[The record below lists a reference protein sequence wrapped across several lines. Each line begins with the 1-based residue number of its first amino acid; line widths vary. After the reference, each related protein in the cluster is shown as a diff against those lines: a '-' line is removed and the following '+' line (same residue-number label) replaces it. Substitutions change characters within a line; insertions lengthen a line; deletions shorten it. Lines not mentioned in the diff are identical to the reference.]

1 MDGLLRGR
9 RAATFG
15 ASWVALLLA
24 VFGVALG
31 LASEQTPPTVSSAS
45 ISGAQLTIQFSE
57 SLTSNS
63 TAVASDFTV
72 NLGSAAQTVSTASV
86 SSGGNVVL
94 TLASAVP
101 DVECT
106 SDSVTVSYTATGS
119 TLTGTGGTVAA
130 FSNQAV
136 TNSTDAAPAI
146 TSLTTDETGRYIY
159 VTFCEQVSGS
169 LDFWSHYQAF
179 GVSVGGTTVEPNN
192 VTLDAGTQSRID
204 LDLTKNKA
212 VKEGQTVTVAYDKS
226 KGNSN
231 YPLKDLNQGGKLVE
245 SWSARTVT
253 NVVDSPPSLVSVAAL
268 WDVITLTY
276 SENLNE
282 ESVPDKSAFRISET
296 PYKVKIES
304 VAVSGKTVTLATDF
318 VIRGNLSPKFQLYY
332 EVPSNNPLQQADGK
346 KDAPYFDGK
355 QIASSTPTS
364 EPVVQSAAVD
374 GATLTITFDLP
385 LKNVAKASAFAVGGV
400 TGVSV
405 SSTSFSGKVV
415 TLTLSPA
422 VSASDNVTISY
433 TKPNAPPRVEAR
445 NIRDAN
451 TFTNQTVTN
460 NTADPAPTFSSAAIN
475 AIGDTLTVTMSKNL
489 LTTTAG
495 TPGTG
500 AFTISGGSAAIT
512 TVAVSGKTVTL
523 TLSPKADEGDTITI
537 AYTKPSS
544 GGQLQSKTGAHLV
557 ASWTAESVTNGADGK
572 PRPTSAAL
580 NGATLTITFD
590 RALDTGSVPA
600 GTDFTINGSTVTV
613 SSVAVSGSTATLTLS
628 AAVAH
633 TDTVTVNY
641 TKPNTGRL
649 KRSGKSIYTDSFST
663 YAVTNNTPDPTPTF
677 SSASVN
683 AVGDTLTVT
692 MSKNLLATDTGKPA
706 TSAFTLSGGSA
717 AITTVAVSGK
727 SVTLTL
733 SPKADEGDTV
743 TIAYTK
749 PSSGGQLQSKTGAY
763 LVASWTAQSVT
774 NNVDGKPR
782 PTSAA
787 VNGTTLTINFDR
799 ALDAASKPG
808 ASTFTI
814 NGTSATASSVTISG
828 STATLTLSAAVAH
841 TDTVTVNYTKPNTGR
856 LKRSGKSIYT
866 DSFST
871 YAVTNNTPDPTPTFS
886 SASVNAVG
894 DTLTV
899 TMSKN
904 LLATDTGKPATGAF
918 TLSGS
923 SAAITTVAVSGKS
936 VTLTLSPKA
945 DEGDTVTIAYTKP
958 SSGGQLQSAT
968 GGHLVASWTTQSV
981 TNGADGKPRP
991 TSAAVNGTMLTINF
1005 DRALDAA
1012 SKPGASTFTING
1024 STATVS
1030 SVALS
1035 GSTATLTLS
1044 AAVAHTDV
1052 VTVTYTKP
1060 DSGGLKRS
1068 GKDIYV
1074 DLFSRYTVTNN
1085 TPDPTPTFSSAA
1097 VNAAGDTLTI
1107 TMSKTLLTTTVGVPA
1122 KSAFTIAGGSAAV
1135 SAVSVNGKTVSLTLS
1150 PKADE
1155 GGTVTIA
1162 YTKPSSGGQ
1171 LQSKTGAHL
1180 VASWTAQ
1187 SVTNGADGKP
1197 RPTSAAVNGATLTIN
1212 FDRALDAASKPGA
1225 STFTINGTSA
1235 TASSLAISGSTVT
1248 LTLSAAVAHDAQVTV
1263 SYTKPNSGG
1272 LERSGKPIYADSFTG
1287 QKVMNNTPD
1296 PTPTFS
1302 SASVNAAGDTL
1313 TITMSK
1319 NLLTTTAGVPAK
1331 SAFELTGGSAAITT
1345 VAVNGKTVTLT
1356 LSPKADEGDAV
1367 TIAYTKPSSGGQL
1380 QSKTGAHLVAS
1391 WTAQSV
1397 TNGADGKPR
1406 PTTAVVNITTLTI
1419 TFDRALDTSSIPA
1432 NTTFGIGGTSASV
1445 SSVAVSGS
1453 IATLTLSAAVAHTD
1467 VVTVGYTNPGTGGLK
1482 RSGKDIYVDTFTSQ
1496 KVTNNTPAP
1505 PTLSSVIG
1513 DEQSITVTF
1522 SAALDEESVPSAAAF
1537 SLGASQPAVSTVAI
1551 AGVDLS
1557 LSLTTS
1563 LSEGG
1568 AYSLT
1573 YTVPG
1578 SAPLMS
1584 AQGVSLPAFSQT
1596 ITNDTDVAPALK
1608 TAVGSGKTL
1617 VLTFD
1622 QSLDSNSTV
1631 AKADFTLTGDTSLS
1645 ASTVSV
1651 TGDAILLT
1659 LSRDLIEDESASVK
1673 YTQPMADGIADSSG
1687 NRTETFTSTIDN
1699 QTDTIPSAASATVD
1713 GDTVT
1718 IVLDQAIYEDPRFD
1732 EDDKP
1737 PPGDF
1742 RFYDSC
1748 TDPALA
1754 MTVDSVEVANNDA
1767 GVGVIQLALTADVV
1781 EGDSFRI
1788 TYQPTTNVKIV
1799 DHNNHSQRAEV
1810 TCHLLTNLT
1819 DTAPVV
1825 QSAAVDGITVTIT
1838 FDQSLDPDSTPSPGA
1853 FSLSNDGPDVASLA
1867 ISDAI
1872 LTLTLASS
1880 VVEDAAHSLTYTP
1893 PESSGLSDPTD
1904 NLVAEFTESL
1914 TNNTDYAPF
1923 PKHIWTTEEKEHEFY
1938 LLFDQRLDPQ
1948 VSAGKGW
1955 FRTNPELDIKNVSYV
1970 DVDGEER
1977 QLRLELD
1984 TSTPIRE
1991 GVEYSLTYDPKDSEG
2006 LRDDD
2011 GDDGGNQVEGFEKA
2025 VDNRVDVAPQL
2036 EIVTIDR
2043 DSLTL
2048 KFDQALDPDHV
2059 PPPNCDWLET
2069 RELIEE
2075 GTCAAQPELYWFR
2088 VIDEAESDKTIDS
2101 VKIDGVY
2108 VELTLAEPVSPSE
2121 VIEVAYKPQ
2130 SIKEERWNLQ
2140 DVQADESSDANQ
2152 VVAIDPTRAKNF
2164 TAAAPL
2170 SASVNRHLPTVFTIT
2185 FDGDLSYRQ
2194 MEVDFSVMEVT
2205 VNGKTVT
2212 ISSAASTGATLTVT
2226 LADTVPECAS
2236 VTFSYYASDG
2246 NWKDEQGHPILTV
2259 RNLPVHNL
2267 IDPAWGLKCVKSE
2280 IGSVILTF
2288 ADDHIP
2294 GNDGWVLNVD
2304 DQNRDIDVKTDKG
2317 SNDVVLIPTPSVCR
2331 GDAID
2336 ISYTASGK
2344 EHSHSRTIS
2353 PAAPCAVSA
2362 VADRTTM
2369 TVIFDQPLGNVFPI
2383 SDHFTL
2389 TGTSA
2394 KIETVTGVDGAV
2406 LTLELSAPGIRVS
2419 ENAQISFEQ
2428 LVGEQDKPNMAPFT
2442 LGVTNDAAPPELE
2455 SAIGF
2460 RSWISLQ
2467 FDQQL
2472 FYREIATS
2480 RFIPLGPDLDDIT
2493 VTSVEVSGASVLLEL
2508 SEDLPDD
2515 VDLFALV
2522 YLAKERGGLE
2532 SILGARVTDSVF
2544 IVENL
2549 TETEPLAE
2557 SAAADGRTVT
2567 VTFDQQIDAKDA
2579 SAGDFT
2585 VSAGH
2590 RTIEA
2595 SALEWSR
2602 DVVVI
2607 ELAERITSLDA
2618 VRLIYAPATT
2628 GSVRDLSGIAL
2639 KPFELWVENRTPRPR
2654 TVQQKVD
2661 DAALRSSSGETTF
2674 ERELV
2679 RAFTT
2684 DDGIRGVAEPGEG
2697 WTTFARRGL
2706 TLSVDA
2712 SSIGDDPM
2720 RLHVQPLDQIA
2731 SLMTHLEPVSPYCWD
2746 NAMTWGAS
2754 AWWIGQTDLRG
2765 VPTDHRARVTVSGA
2779 EFDISPGSYCVLD
2792 LLSGRWRLARWP
2804 ELFVGP
2810 SLVLQQSPLVNFG
2823 MLWPLLASL
2832 RLR

>member
-72 NLGSAAQTVSTASV
+72 NLGSTAQTVSTASV
-86 SSGGNVVL
+86 TSGNVVL
-94 TLASAVP
+94 TLSSAVP

-146 TSLTTDETGRYIY
+146 TSLTTDETGQYIY
-159 VTFCEQVSGS
+159 VTFCEDISIGSSGWVTTS
-169 LDFWSHYQAF
+169 AF
-179 GVSVGGTTVEPNN
+179 TVMVAGKTAAINN
-192 VTLDAGTQSRID
+192 VEIPPDTLSR
-204 LDLTKNKA
+204 LDIQFTKADA
-212 VKEGQTVTVAYDKS
+212 VKEGQAVTVAYDRS
-226 KGNSN
+226 KASDGGGL
-231 YPLKDLNQGGKLVE
+231 PQDQNQTNKLVR

-253 NVVDSPPSLVSVAAL
+253 NNVDSPPSLVSVTAL

-282 ESVPDKSAFRISET
+282 ESVPDKSAFTFSGRNFPPT
-296 PYKVKIES
+296 IES
-304 VAVSGKTVTLATDF
+304 VVVSGKTITLATSF
-318 VIRGNLSPKFQLYY
+318 VIQGSLSPPFQLNYTP
-332 EVPSNNPLQQADGK
+332 PSKNPLQQADGK
-346 KDAPYFDGK
+346 KNAPEFHSR
-355 QIASSTPTS
+355 QVVSSTPTS
-364 EPVVQSAAVD
+364 KPAVQSAAVD

-385 LKNVAKASAFAVGGV
+385 LKNVAGASAFAVGGV
-400 TGVSV
+400 TGISV

-445 NIRDAN
+445 NTKDAD

-475 AIGDTLTVTMSKNL
+475 AIGDTLTVTMSKDL
-489 LTTTAG
+489 LTTDAG
-495 TPGTG
+495 VPAKSAFAITGGT
-500 AFTISGGSAAIT
+500 AAIS
-512 TVAVSGKTVTL
+512 TVSVSGKTVAL
-523 TLSPKADEGDTITI
+523 TLSPKADEGDTVTI
-537 AYTKPSS
+537 AYTKPTGA
-544 GGQLQSKTGAHLV
+544 GGKLQSETGAHLV

-580 NGATLTITFD
+580 NGATLAITFD

-633 TDTVTVNY
+633 TDTVTATY
-641 TKPNTGRL
+641 TKPGTGGI

-677 SSASVN
+677 SSAAVN
-683 AVGDTLTVT
+683 AAGDTLTVT
-692 MSKNLLATDTGKPA
+692 MSKSLLATDTGKPA
-706 TSAFTLSGGSA
+706 TSAFTISGGSA

-727 SVTLTL
+727 TVTLTL

-749 PSSGGQLQSKTGAY
+749 PSSGGQLQSKTGAH

-774 NNVDGKPR
+774 NN
-782 PTSAA
+782 
-787 VNGTTLTINFDR
+787 
-799 ALDAASKPG
+799 
-808 ASTFTI
+808 
-814 NGTSATASSVTISG
+814 
-828 STATLTLSAAVAH
+828 
-841 TDTVTVNYTKPNTGR
+841 
-856 LKRSGKSIYT
+856 
-866 DSFST
+866 
-871 YAVTNNTPDPTPTFS
+871 
-886 SASVNAVG
+886 
-894 DTLTV
+894 
-899 TMSKN
+899 
-904 LLATDTGKPATGAF
+904 
-918 TLSGS
+918 
-923 SAAITTVAVSGKS
+923 
-936 VTLTLSPKA
+936 
-945 DEGDTVTIAYTKP
+945 
-958 SSGGQLQSAT
+958 
-968 GGHLVASWTTQSV
+968 
-981 TNGADGKPRP
+981 ADGKPRP
-991 TSAAVNGTMLTINF
+991 TSAAVNGATLTINF

-1122 KSAFTIAGGSAAV
+1122 KSAFTIAGESAAV

-1155 GGTVTIA
+1155 GDTITIA
-1162 YTKPSSGGQ
+1162 YIKPSSGGQ

-1187 SVTNGADGKP
+1187 SVTNRADGKP
-1197 RPTSAAVNGATLTIN
+1197 RPTSAAVNGTTLTIT
-1212 FDRALDAASKPGA
+1212 FDRALDTGSVPASA
-1225 STFTINGTSA
+1225 DFTIAGSTV
-1235 TASSLAISGSTVT
+1235 TVSSVALSGSTAT
-1248 LTLSAAVAHDAQVTV
+1248 LTLSAAVAHTDVVTV
-1263 SYTKPNSGG
+1263 TYTKPANNGIK
-1272 LERSGKPIYADSFTG
+1272 RSGKDIQADNFTTLS
-1287 QKVMNNTPD
+1287 VTNNTPD

-1319 NLLTTTAGVPAK
+1319 DLLTTTAGLPAK
-1331 SAFELTGGSAAITT
+1331 SAFALTGGSAAIST
-1345 VAVNGKTVTLT
+1345 VAVSGKMVTLT

-1380 QSKTGAHLVAS
+1380 QSKTGAHIVAS
-1391 WTAQSV
+1391 WTAESV

-1406 PTTAVVNITTLTI
+1406 PTSAAVNITTLTI
-1419 TFDRALDTSSIPA
+1419 TFDRALDTSSIPGK
-1432 NTTFGIGGTSASV
+1432 TTFGIGGTSASV

-1537 SLGASQPAVSTVAI
+1537 SLGANQPAVSTVAI

-1563 LSEGG
+1563 LTEGG

-1584 AQGVSLPAFSQT
+1584 AQGVSLPAFTQT

-1651 TGDAILLT
+1651 TGAAILLT

-1673 YTQPMADGIADSSG
+1673 YTQPTADGIADSSG

-1825 QSAAVDGITVTIT
+1825 QSAAVDGIIVTIT
-1838 FDQSLDPDSTPSPGA
+1838 FDQSLDPDSTTSSGA
-1853 FSLSNDGPDVASLA
+1853 FSLSNNGPDVASLA

-1880 VVEDAAHSLTYTP
+1880 VIEDAAHSLTYAP
-1893 PESSGLSDPTD
+1893 PESGGLSDLTD
-1904 NLVAEFTESL
+1904 NLVAEFTVPL
-1914 TNNTDYAPF
+1914 TNDTDYGPY
-1923 PKHIWTTEEKEHEFY
+1923 PVRLWTAEDKEHEFY

-1955 FRTNPELDIKNVSYV
+1955 FRLEEDSDGKQLDIASVTLDDENSE
-1970 DVDGEER
+1970 GR
-1977 QLRLELD
+1977 QLKFALETD
-1984 TSTPIRE
+1984 TPIRE
-1991 GVEYSLTYDPKDSEG
+1991 GIEYSLIYTVPPSGGG
-2006 LRDDD
+2006 LQDDD
-2011 GDDGGNQVEGFEKA
+2011 KPNPVAGFAKA
-2025 VDNRVDVAPQL
+2025 LTNNIDVAPQL
-2036 EIVTIDR
+2036 LEGEAIIVNR
-2043 DSLTL
+2043 SLVTVT
-2048 KFDQALDPDHV
+2048 FDQELSDQHK
-2059 PPPNCDWLET
+2059 PPPNCEFLE
-2069 RELIEE
+2069 ENYEFDCKL
-2075 GTCAAQPELYWFR
+2075 
-2088 VIDEAESDKTIDS
+2088 DEAPAWFEVSLNSGKNWEQEFESISID
-2101 VKIDGVY
+2101 D
-2108 VELTLAEPVSPSE
+2108 SE
-2121 VIEVAYKPQ
+2121 VVITLLVRVAPDQSLQVRYTPQ
-2130 SIKEERWNLQ
+2130 SMASGTMNLRDTSEDNHQ
-2140 DVQADESSDANQ
+2140 DKHQ
-2152 VVAIDPTRAKNF
+2152 VVGFGAEATNT
-2164 TAAAPL
+2164 TAAAPTN
-2170 SASVNRHLPTVFTIT
+2170 ASVKRDRKSDFTIT
-2185 FDGDLSYRQ
+2185 FDGVLSDERRDVDASA
-2194 MEVDFSVMEVT
+2194 MEAT
-2205 VNGKTVT
+2205 VNGNPSDIV
-2212 ISSAASTGATLTVT
+2212 SAETDGTTLTVT
-2226 LADTVPECAS
+2226 LLADVPECAS

-2246 NWKDEQGHPILTV
+2246 SWKDGRDHAILTI
-2259 RNLPVHNL
+2259 RNLTVDNL
-2267 IDPAWGLKCVKSE
+2267 INPNWGLECVKSTH
-2280 IGSVILTF
+2280 GRVILTF
-2288 ADDHIP
+2288 ADGRVP
-2294 GNDGWVLNVD
+2294 GADGWGLMVNED
-2304 DQNRDIDVKTDKG
+2304 ERDTTIDITDNTVTLA
-2317 SNDVVLIPTPSVCR
+2317 STPSVCLE
-2331 GDAID
+2331 DAID
-2336 ISYTASGK
+2336 ISYTALGK
-2344 EHSHSRTIS
+2344 QHTHSRRIS
-2353 PAAPCAVSA
+2353 SAAPCAVSA
-2362 VADRTTM
+2362 EADRTTM
-2369 TVIFDQPLGNVFPI
+2369 TVKFDQPVGNALPVAAVFAFAGA
-2383 SDHFTL
+2383 SNTFAT
-2389 TGTSA
+2389 T
-2394 KIETVTGVDGAV
+2394 IEAVVGGDGDA
-2406 LTLELSAPGIRVS
+2406 LTLRLSPPGLHLNDEVHLIYPTPPSRV
-2419 ENAQISFEQ
+2419 ED
-2428 LVGEQDKPNMAPFT
+2428 LVFAPFA
-2442 LGVTNDAAPPELE
+2442 LDVINSAAPPELE

-2472 FYREIATS
+2472 VYREIATS
-2480 RFIPLGPDLDDIT
+2480 RFIPLGPDLDDII

-2532 SILGARVTDSVF
+2532 SILGVRVADSVF

-2557 SAAADGRTVT
+2557 SVVADGRTVT
-2567 VTFDQQIDAKDA
+2567 VTFDQQINAKDA
-2579 SAGDFT
+2579 SAADFT

-2602 DVVVI
+2602 DAVVI

-2618 VRLIYAPATT
+2618 ARLIYAPATT

-2639 KPFELWVENRTPRPR
+2639 KPFELWAENRTPRPR

-2661 DAALRSSSGETTF
+2661 DAALRSSGGETTF

-2679 RAFTT
+2679 RAFAT

-2697 WTTFARRGL
+2697 WTTFVRRGL

-2720 RLHVQPLDQIA
+2720 RLYVQPLDQIA
-2731 SLMTHLEPVSPYCWD
+2731 SMMTHLEPVSPYCWD
-2746 NAMTWGAS
+2746 DAMTWGAS

-2765 VPTDHRARVTVSGA
+2765 VPTDHSARVTVSGA
-2779 EFDISPGSYCVLD
+2779 EFDVSLGSYCVLD

>member
-72 NLGSAAQTVSTASV
+72 NLGSTAQTVSTASV
-86 SSGGNVVL
+86 TSGNVVL
-94 TLASAVP
+94 TLSSAVP

-146 TSLTTDETGRYIY
+146 TSLTTDETGQYIY
-159 VTFCEQVSGS
+159 VTFCEDISIGSSGWVTTS
-169 LDFWSHYQAF
+169 AF
-179 GVSVGGTTVEPNN
+179 TVMVAGKTAAINN
-192 VTLDAGTQSRID
+192 VEIPPDTLSR
-204 LDLTKNKA
+204 LDIQFTKADA
-212 VKEGQTVTVAYDKS
+212 VKEGQAVTVAYDRS
-226 KGNSN
+226 KASDGGGL
-231 YPLKDLNQGGKLVE
+231 PQDQNQTNKLVR

-253 NVVDSPPSLVSVAAL
+253 NNVDSPPSLVSVTAL

-276 SENLNE
+276 NENLNE
-282 ESVPDKSAFRISET
+282 DSVPDKSAFRISER

-346 KDAPYFDGK
+346 KDATYFDGK

-385 LKNVAKASAFAVGGV
+385 LKNVAGASAFAVGGV
-400 TGVSV
+400 TGISV

-433 TKPNAPPRVEAR
+433 TKPTNPPRVEAR
-445 NIRDAN
+445 NTKDAD

-460 NTADPAPTFSSAAIN
+460 NTADPAPTFSSAAVN
-475 AIGDTLTVTMSKNL
+475 AAGDTLTVTMSKDL

-580 NGATLTITFD
+580 NGATLAITFD

-677 SSASVN
+677 SSAAVN
-683 AVGDTLTVT
+683 AASDTLTVT
-692 MSKNLLATDTGKPA
+692 MSKDLLTTTAGVPA
-706 TSAFTLSGGSA
+706 KSAFTVGGTTSA
-717 AITTVAVSGK
+717 AVSVVSVSGK

-749 PSSGGQLQSKTGAY
+749 PSSGGQLQSKTGAHI
-763 LVASWTAQSVT
+763 VASWTAESVT
-774 NNVDGKPR
+774 NGADGKPR
-782 PTSAA
+782 PTSGA
-787 VNGTTLTINFDR
+787 VNGTTLTITFDR
-799 ALDAASKPG
+799 ALDTGSVPAG
-808 ASTFTI
+808 TDFTI
-814 NGTSATASSVTISG
+814 NGSTVTVSSVAVSG

-841 TDTVTVNYTKPNTGR
+841 TDTVTATYTKPGTGGI
-856 LKRSGKSIYT
+856 KRSGKSIYT

-886 SASVNAVG
+886 SAAVNAAG

-904 LLATDTGKPATGAF
+904 LLATDTGKPATSAF
-918 TLSGS
+918 TISGG
-923 SAAITTVAVSGKS
+923 SAAITTVAVSGKT

-958 SSGGQLQSAT
+958 SSGGQLQSKT
-968 GGHLVASWTTQSV
+968 GAHLVASWTAQSV
-981 TNGADGKPRP
+981 TNNADGKPRP
-991 TSAAVNGTMLTINF
+991 TSAAVNGATLTINF

-1052 VTVTYTKP
+1052 VTITYTKP
-1060 DSGGLKRS
+1060 GTGGIKRS
-1068 GKDIYV
+1068 GKSIYT
-1074 DLFSRYTVTNN
+1074 DSFSTYAVTNN

-1097 VNAAGDTLTI
+1097 VNDAGDTLTI
-1107 TMSKTLLTTTVGVPA
+1107 TMSKNLLTTDAGVPA
-1122 KSAFTIAGGSAAV
+1122 KSAFAITGGTAAI
-1135 SAVSVNGKTVSLTLS
+1135 SAVSVSGKTVVLTLS

-1155 GGTVTIA
+1155 GDTVTIA
-1162 YTKPSSGGQ
+1162 YTKPTGAGGK
-1171 LQSKTGAHL
+1171 LQSEMGGHL
-1180 VASWTAQ
+1180 VASWTAE
-1187 SVTNGADGKP
+1187 SVTNNADGKP
-1197 RPTSAAVNGATLTIN
+1197 RPMSASVNGTTLTIT
-1212 FDRALDAASKPGA
+1212 FDRALDTSSTPAG

-1235 TASSLAISGSTVT
+1235 TASSVALSGSTAT
-1248 LTLSAAVAHDAQVTV
+1248 LTLSVAVAHTDVVTV
-1263 SYTKPNSGG
+1263 TYTKPANNGIK
-1272 LERSGKPIYADSFTG
+1272 RSGKDIQADNFTTLS
-1287 QKVMNNTPD
+1287 VTNNTPD

-1406 PTTAVVNITTLTI
+1406 PTTAAVNITTLTI

-1505 PTLSSVIG
+1505 PNLSSVIG

-1537 SLGASQPAVSTVAI
+1537 SLGANQPAVSTVAI

-1563 LSEGG
+1563 LTEGG

-1584 AQGVSLPAFSQT
+1584 AQGVSLPAFTQT

-1651 TGDAILLT
+1651 TGAAILLT

-1754 MTVDSVEVANNDA
+1754 MTVDSVEVANNAA

-1825 QSAAVDGITVTIT
+1825 QSAAVDGIIVTIT
-1838 FDQSLDPDSTPSPGA
+1838 FDQSLDPDSTTSSGA
-1853 FSLSNDGPDVASLA
+1853 FSLSNNGPDVASLA

-1880 VVEDAAHSLTYTP
+1880 VVENAAHSLTYTP
-1893 PESSGLSDPTD
+1893 PESGGLSDPTD
-1904 NLVAEFTESL
+1904 NLVAEFTEPL
-1914 TNNTDYAPF
+1914 TNDTDYAPY
-1923 PKHIWTTEEKEHEFY
+1923 PVRLWTAEDKEHEFY

-1948 VSAGKGW
+1948 VTILKKW
-1955 FRTNPELDIKNVSYV
+1955 FETSPSLKIKHADY
-1970 DVDGEER
+1970 DADDAEGR
-1977 QLRLELD
+1977 QLHFDVD

-1991 GVEYSLTYDPKDSEG
+1991 GVEYSLTYAPKDSEG

-2025 VDNRVDVAPQL
+2025 VDNRVDVAPRV
-2036 EIVTIDR
+2036 ESVTVTAIELVIAFDQELSHQHKPPPDCKFLAEHYDFDCESGPTPVWFAVSRNNGKNWEQEFESIGIDGSDVVVTLLARVAQGQSLQVRYTPQSMAEEVMNLR
-2043 DSLTL
+2043 DSSEDGHQVG
-2048 KFDQALDPDHV
+2048 KFDKEATNTTP
-2059 PPPNCDWLET
+2059 
-2069 RELIEE
+2069 
-2075 GTCAAQPELYWFR
+2075 AA
-2088 VIDEAESDKTIDS
+2088 
-2101 VKIDGVY
+2101 
-2108 VELTLAEPVSPSE
+2108 PVS
-2121 VIEVAYKPQ
+2121 A
-2130 SIKEERWNLQ
+2130 
-2140 DVQADESSDANQ
+2140 
-2152 VVAIDPTRAKNF
+2152 T
-2164 TAAAPL
+2164 
-2170 SASVNRHLPTVFTIT
+2170 VNRDSKSVLNIT
-2185 FDGDLSYRQ
+2185 FDGGLSDDRTD
-2194 MEVDFSVMEVT
+2194 VDFSAMEVA
-2205 VNGKTVT
+2205 VVDKTVA
-2212 ISSAASTGATLTVT
+2212 ISSAHSDDKALTVT
-2226 LADTVPECAS
+2226 LSADVPECSS

-2246 NWKDEQGHPILTV
+2246 NWEDERGYAIQAI
-2259 RNLPVHNL
+2259 RNLPVDNL
-2267 IDPAWGLKCVKSE
+2267 ITPDWRLKCVESKLGG
-2280 IGSVILTF
+2280 IVLTF
-2288 ADDHIP
+2288 ADDRP
-2294 GNDGWVLNVD
+2294 PSTDGWRLTV
-2304 DQNRDIDVKTDKG
+2304 RDHPRDLSLSAAEHMVT
-2317 SNDVVLIPTPSVCR
+2317 LTPTPSVCLNDR
-2331 GDAID
+2331 IAVYDSAT
-2336 ISYTASGK
+2336 S
-2344 EHSHSRTIS
+2344 EQPRLERTLLS
-2353 PAAPCAVSA
+2353 AAPCAVSA

-2369 TVIFDQPLGNVFPI
+2369 TVTFDQPLGNVLPTL
-2383 SDHFTL
+2383 DHFAL

-2394 KIETVTGVDGAV
+2394 KIEAVTGVDGAV

-2442 LGVTNDAAPPELE
+2442 LGVTNNAAPPELE

-2467 FDQQL
+2467 FDQRL
-2472 FYREIATS
+2472 VYRDVATS
-2480 RFIPLGPDLDDIT
+2480 RFIPLGPDLDDII

-2508 SEDLPDD
+2508 SDDLPDD

-2585 VSAGH
+2585 VRAGH

-2602 DVVVI
+2602 DAVVI
-2607 ELAERITSLDA
+2607 ELAERVTSLDA

-2639 KPFELWVENRTPRPR
+2639 KPFEFWAENRTPRPR

-2661 DAALRSSSGETTF
+2661 DAALRSSGGETTF

-2679 RAFTT
+2679 RAFATS
-2684 DDGIRGVAEPGEG
+2684 DGIRGVAEPGEG
-2697 WTTFARRGL
+2697 WTTFVRRGL

-2720 RLHVQPLDQIA
+2720 RLYVQPLDQIA
-2731 SLMTHLEPVSPYCWD
+2731 SMMTHLEPVSPYCWD
-2746 NAMTWGAS
+2746 DAMTWGAS

-2765 VPTDHRARVTVSGA
+2765 VPTDHSARVTVSGA
-2779 EFDISPGSYCVLD
+2779 EFDISLGSYCVLD